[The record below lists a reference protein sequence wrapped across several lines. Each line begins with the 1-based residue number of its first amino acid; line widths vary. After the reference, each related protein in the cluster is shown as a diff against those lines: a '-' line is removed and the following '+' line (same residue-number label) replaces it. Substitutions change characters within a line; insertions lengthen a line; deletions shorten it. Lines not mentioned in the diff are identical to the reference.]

1 MKPLHV
7 IYAFGAVALAALS
20 LQLVSTF
27 WLPLVLGAGAV
38 VAILLVTRR

>member
-7 IYAFGAVALAALS
+7 IYAFGGIALAALS

-27 WLPLVLGAGAV
+27 WLPLLCGVGGVLAV
-38 VAILLVTRR
+38 LMVTRH